1 MSDMRVEPVPQKAI
15 LVGMTLNS
23 FMKWYA
29 NLYFHIPPLVK
40 LGSADA
46 NEQPRELPGVAR
58 QALMSQHCN
67 ISRHVCILCGNQVPG

>member
-1 MSDMRVEPVPQKAI
+1 MHARGANPPKAI
-15 LVGMTLNS
+15 LDDVILVC
-23 FMKWYA
+23 FMKEYA